1 MDKFC
6 SSSFLLFFLVN
17 KKIWVNF
24 VSRYMLWSPSISIW
38 RVWNMN
44 LRISS
49 WNPFFIQGYSVFFF
63 FKFILILIKFLRNLS
78 KFKHYSLSLSNEFPD
93 IFFFF
98 PFFASKSS
106 YLRNKFIE
114 WIPFASL
121 LIFFFFLSKS
131 NSLVNTL
138 TYARV

>member
-1 MDKFC
+1 MTSLKYEFKDFIVE
-6 SSSFLLFFLVN
+6 SFFYPRLFG
-17 KKIWVNF
+17 I
-24 VSRYMLWSPSISIW
+24 
-38 RVWNMN
+38 
-44 LRISS
+44 
-49 WNPFFIQGYSVFFF
+49 FF

-114 WIPFASL
+114 
-121 LIFFFFLSKS
+121 
-131 NSLVNTL
+131 
-138 TYARV
+138 

>member
-1 MDKFC
+1 
-6 SSSFLLFFLVN
+6 
-17 KKIWVNF
+17 
-24 VSRYMLWSPSISIW
+24 
-38 RVWNMN
+38 MN

-63 FKFILILIKFLRNLS
+63 FKFILILIKFLKNLS

-114 WIPFASL
+114 
-121 LIFFFFLSKS
+121 
-131 NSLVNTL
+131 
-138 TYARV
+138 

>member
-1 MDKFC
+1 
-6 SSSFLLFFLVN
+6 
-17 KKIWVNF
+17 
-24 VSRYMLWSPSISIW
+24 
-38 RVWNMN
+38 MN

-49 WNPFFIQGYSVFFF
+49 WNPFFIQGYSVFFFF

-114 WIPFASL
+114 
-121 LIFFFFLSKS
+121 
-131 NSLVNTL
+131 
-138 TYARV
+138 